1 MRLPCSCHGTFG
13 AALIALAATANAA
26 PAADVAPRLSPIRAY
41 SWQGPY
47 VGANLGYQWGSTTKN
62 PTEPCLQAGYNFQ
75 RGPFVLGLETDVQ
88 LSGAEDRFAPW
99 KFSNPWFG
107 TLRGRAGYALNNI
120 LFYGTV
126 GLAYGLLRAQSTVT
140 GLSQARTDIGWMA
153 GAGMEVAL
161 FGNWSTRAEYLYVD
175 LNDGPYSITGA
186 TAGVA
191 PASLWRELSLLVLA
205 PQALAPSSEL
215 SIFQTAK
222 PRTLSPGL
230 FAHVTSQYRS
240 ALFYHKYG

>member
-13 AALIALAATANAA
+13 AALTALAATANAA
-26 PAADVAPRLSPIRAY
+26 TAADVAPRFSPIRAY

-62 PTEPCLQAGYNFQ
+62 PTEPSGVAGGLQAGYNFQ

-126 GLAYGLLRAQSTVT
+126 GLAYGSLRAQSTMT
-140 GLSQARTDIGWMA
+140 GLSQARTDIGWTA

-186 TAGVA
+186 TNGLESHLLRFGVN
-191 PASLWRELSLLVLA
+191 
-205 PQALAPSSEL
+205 
-215 SIFQTAK
+215 
-222 PRTLSPGL
+222 
-230 FAHVTSQYRS
+230 YR
-240 ALFYHKYG
+240 F

>member
-1 MRLPCSCHGTFG
+1 MFLPRHVWRRAHCARSDGERGDGGRCRT
-13 AALIALAATANAA
+13 AAQPDPRVFLARSLRRRQ
-26 PAADVAPRLSPIRAY
+26 PRLSVGLDHQGSGRAD
-41 SWQGPY
+41 G
-47 VGANLGYQWGSTTKN
+47 VAGG
-62 PTEPCLQAGYNFQ
+62 LQAGYNFQ

-126 GLAYGLLRAQSTVT
+126 GLAYGSLRAQSTVT
-140 GLSQARTDIGWMA
+140 GLSQARTDIGWTA

-186 TAGVA
+186 TNGLESHLLRFGVN
-191 PASLWRELSLLVLA
+191 
-205 PQALAPSSEL
+205 
-215 SIFQTAK
+215 
-222 PRTLSPGL
+222 
-230 FAHVTSQYRS
+230 YR
-240 ALFYHKYG
+240 F